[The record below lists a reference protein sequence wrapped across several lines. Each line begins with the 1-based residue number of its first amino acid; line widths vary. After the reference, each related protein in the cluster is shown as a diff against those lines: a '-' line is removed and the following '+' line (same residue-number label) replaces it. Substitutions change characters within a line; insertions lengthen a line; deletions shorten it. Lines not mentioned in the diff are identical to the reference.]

1 MLKRFPQYKQVDQM
15 DCGATCLRIIFKYFG
30 KLISIHKIRKLC
42 QTTKNGV
49 NLLGVSEAAEKLG
62 FRTYGVR
69 LSLEQL
75 KEVELPCILH
85 WNQNHFV
92 VLYKIRRGIYYIS
105 DPASGLISY
114 GEKEFSKN
122 WFSTK
127 ELHAGLSLILSPGPD
142 FYQIDEEEP
151 ELKLEWSKI
160 FTYFYKYKKL
170 FVQLILGMVL
180 GTLLSLIAP
189 FLTQSVVDIGIN
201 TKNISFINLILIAQL
216 MLFVGSTAVSFI
228 RSWIMLHI
236 STRVNISILTDLLI
250 KIMKLPMN
258 FFDLK
263 THGDIMQRMSDQQRI
278 ESFLTGST
286 LNTLFSLVNMVIF
299 GTLLLIYNKTIF
311 LVFSVATVLY
321 TLWILAFMKY
331 RRQLDEK
338 RFKIASENQT
348 YMVEMIQSIKD
359 IKLNNAQKQKRWGW
373 EALQAK
379 LFKFK
384 VESLAL
390 SQYQSIGSMA
400 INQVKGIL
408 ITYISAKAVID
419 GDITLGGMMA
429 IQYIVGM
436 VSNPVESLLGFM
448 QSYQDAKISLERL
461 NEIYETEEEENIQKD
476 YLTQLPDNKTI
487 EIRNLT
493 FRYFGAGNEPIFT
506 KLNLTFPEGKTTAI
520 VGTSGSGK
528 TTIIKLL
535 LRYYNPEEGEILIG
549 GKKLDQLDYGLWRD
563 SCGSV
568 LQENY
573 VYADTIERNI
583 AVNDEFADKV
593 LLNNAINI
601 ANMEDFIADE
611 PFGLA
616 TKIGTAGKGISQG
629 QRQRLMIARAVYKNP
644 TYIFLD
650 EATNSLDANNE
661 KEIVEKLD
669 QFFNKRTVIVVAHR
683 LSTVKNADNIVV
695 LEKGTVVEQ
704 GTHQE
709 LTALRGSYYELV
721 KNQLELGN

>member
-1 MLKRFPQYKQVDQM
+1 MLKRFPHYKQMDMM
-15 DCGATCLRIIFKYFG
+15 DCGATCLRIIFKYYG
-30 KLISIHKIRKLC
+30 QQVSIHRIRKLC

-49 NLLGVSEAAEKLG
+49 NLLGISEAAEKLG
-62 FRTYGVR
+62 FRTYGVK

-75 KEVELPCILH
+75 NQIELPAILH

-92 VLYKIRRGIYYIS
+92 VLYKIRRGKYYIS
-105 DPASGLISY
+105 DPASGLVTY
-114 GEKEFSKN
+114 TEKEFAKN

-127 ELHAGLSLILSPGPD
+127 ELHEGLSLLLSPGPD

-151 ELKLEWSKI
+151 DLKLGWSKM
-160 FTYFYKYKKL
+160 FTYFYKYRKL
-170 FVQLILGMVL
+170 FIQLILGMVL

-286 LNTLFSLVNMVIF
+286 LNTLFSLVNMLIF
-299 GTLLLIYNKTIF
+299 GSLLIVYNGTIF
-311 LVFSVATVLY
+311 MVFLIATALY

-331 RRQLDEK
+331 RRELDHK

-348 YMVEMIQSIKD
+348 YMVEMIQSMQD

-390 SQYQSIGSMA
+390 SQYQSVGSMA
-400 INQVKGIL
+400 INQAKGIL

-461 NEIYETEEEENIQKD
+461 NEIYETEEEEDFRKD
-476 YLTQLPDNKTI
+476 YLTKLPEDRTI
-487 EIRNLT
+487 ELRNLT
-493 FRYFGAGNEPIFT
+493 FRYYGAGNEPVFS
-506 KLNLTFPEGKTTAI
+506 KLNLSFPSGRTTAI
-520 VGTSGSGK
+520 VGASGSGK
-528 TTIIKLL
+528 TTILKLL
-535 LRYYNPEEGEILIG
+535 LRYYNPEEGEILVG
-549 GKKLDQLDYGLWRD
+549 GKRLDQIDFSLWRD

-568 LQENY
+568 LQENF

-583 AVNDEFADKV
+583 AINDEFPNEEKV
-593 LLNNAINI
+593 QNAVHI
-601 ANMEDFIADE
+601 ANMEEFIQDE

-629 QRQRLMIARAVYKNP
+629 QRQRLMIARAVYKDP
-644 TYIFLD
+644 AFIFLD

-661 KEIVEKLD
+661 KQIVEKLD
-669 QFFNKRTVIVVAHR
+669 RFFDQRTVIVVAHR
-683 LSTVKNADNIVV
+683 LSTVRNADNIIV
-695 LEKGTVVEQ
+695 LEKGEVVEQ
-704 GTHQE
+704 GTHSE
-709 LTALRGSYYELV
+709 LTAKKGKYYELV

>member
-1 MLKRFPQYKQVDQM
+1 MLKSFPHYKQMDLM
-15 DCGATCLRIIFKYFG
+15 DCGATSLRMIFKYYG
-30 KLISIHKIRKLC
+30 QQVSIHKIRKLC
-42 QTTKNGV
+42 QTTRNGV
-49 NLLGVSEAAEKLG
+49 NLLGISEAAEKLG

-69 LSLEQL
+69 LSLEKL

-92 VLYKIRRGIYYIS
+92 VLYKMRKGKYYIS
-105 DPASGLISY
+105 DPALGLISY
-114 GEKEFSKN
+114 DEKEFSKN

-127 ELHAGLSLILSPGPD
+127 ELHAGLSLLLSPGPD
-142 FYQIDEEEP
+142 FYQMDADEP
-151 ELKLEWSKI
+151 LLTLGWSKV
-160 FTYFYKYKKL
+160 FTYFYKYRRL
-170 FVQLILGMVL
+170 FIQMILGMVL
-180 GTLLSLIAP
+180 GTLLSLVVP

-201 TKNISFINLILIAQL
+201 GKNISFINLILIAQV

-258 FFDLK
+258 FFELK
-263 THGDIMQRMSDQQRI
+263 THGDIMQRMADQQRI
-278 ESFLTGST
+278 EGFLTGNT
-286 LNTLFSLVNMVIF
+286 LNTLFSLVNMLIF
-299 GTLLLIYNKTIF
+299 GSLLIVYNGTIF
-311 LVFSVATVLY
+311 MVFIISTTLY

-331 RRQLDEK
+331 RRELDHK

-348 YMVEMIQSIKD
+348 YMVEMIQSMQD

-379 LFKFK
+379 LFKFR

-400 INQVKGIL
+400 INQIKGIL
-408 ITYISAKAVID
+408 ITYIAAKAVID

-429 IQYIVGM
+429 TQYIVGM
-436 VSNPVESLLGFM
+436 VSDPVESLLGFM

-461 NEIYETEEEENIQKD
+461 NEIYESEEEEDIRKD
-476 YLTQLPDNKTI
+476 YLTRLPENKTI
-487 EIRNLT
+487 ELRNLT
-493 FRYFGAGNEPIFT
+493 FTYYGAGNEPVFDR
-506 KLNLTFPEGKTTAI
+506 LNLTFPAGQTTAI
-520 VGTSGSGK
+520 VGASGSGK
-528 TTIIKLL
+528 TTILKLL
-535 LRYYNPEEGEILIG
+535 LRYYNPDEGEILVG
-549 GKKLDQLDYGLWRD
+549 NKRLDQIDFGLWRD

-568 LQENY
+568 LQENF

-583 AVNDEFADKV
+583 AVNDDLPDENKV
-593 LLNNAINI
+593 QNAVHI
-601 ANMEDFIADE
+601 ANMEDFVTNE
-611 PFGLA
+611 PFGLS

-629 QRQRLMIARAVYKNP
+629 QRQRLMIARAVYKDP
-644 TYIFLD
+644 DFIFLD
-650 EATNSLDANNE
+650 EATNALDANNE

-669 QFFNKRTVIVVAHR
+669 RFFEKKTVIVVAHR
-683 LSTVKNADNIVV
+683 LSTVRNADNIIV
-695 LEKGTVVEQ
+695 LEKGKVVEQ
-704 GTHQE
+704 GNHIE
-709 LTALRGSYYELV
+709 LTAKRGKYFELV

>member
-1 MLKRFPQYKQVDQM
+1 MLKRFPHYKQIDQM
-15 DCGATCLRIIFKYFG
+15 DCGATCLRIIFKYYG
-30 KLISIHKIRKLC
+30 QLVSIHKIRKLC

-49 NLLGVSEAAEKLG
+49 NLLGISEAAEKLG

-75 KEVELPCILH
+75 HEAELPCILH

-92 VLYKIRRGIYYIS
+92 VLYKIRKGRYYIS
-105 DPASGLISY
+105 DPAGGLISY
-114 GEKEFSKN
+114 EENEFTKN

-127 ELHAGLSLILSPGPD
+127 ELHAGLSLLLSPGPN
-142 FYQIDEEEP
+142 FYQLDEEEP
-151 ELKLEWSKI
+151 ELALKWGKI
-160 FTYFYKYKKL
+160 FTYFYKYKRL

-180 GTLLSLIAP
+180 GTILQLITP

-216 MLFVGSTAVSFI
+216 MLFIGSTAVSFI

-250 KIMKLPMN
+250 KIMKLPMG

-263 THGDIMQRMSDQQRI
+263 THGDLMQRMADQQRI
-278 ESFLTGST
+278 ESFLTG
-286 LNTLFSLVNMVIF
+286 NTLSTAFSIVNMLIF
-299 GTLLLIYNKTIF
+299 GTLLVVYNKTIF
-311 LVFSVATVLY
+311 LVFFVATILY
-321 TLWILAFMKY
+321 TLWILVFMKY
-331 RRQLDEK
+331 RRELDQK
-338 RFKIASENQT
+338 RFKISSENQT

-373 EALQAK
+373 EALQAR

-384 VESLAL
+384 VQSLAL
-390 SQYQSIGSMA
+390 SQYQSVGSMA
-400 INQVKGIL
+400 INQAKGIL
-408 ITYISAKAVID
+408 ITFISAKAVID
-419 GDITLGGMMA
+419 GEMTLGGMMA
-429 IQYIVGM
+429 VQYIVGM
-436 VSNPVESLLGFM
+436 VSSPVQSLLGFM

-461 NEIYETEEEENIQKD
+461 NEIYETEEEENIQTD
-476 YLTQLPDNKTI
+476 YLNSLPESKTI
-487 EIRNLT
+487 EMRNVT
-493 FRYFGAGNEPIFT
+493 FRYYGAGNDPVFT

-520 VGTSGSGK
+520 VGMSGSGK
-528 TTIIKLL
+528 TTILKLL
-535 LRYYNPEEGEILIG
+535 LRFYDYEEGEIFVG
-549 GKKLDQLDYGLWRD
+549 GKKIDQLSFSLWRD

-568 LQENY
+568 LQDSY

-583 AVNDEFADKV
+583 AINDEFPDEEK
-593 LLNNAINI
+593 LKKAIEI
-601 ANMEDFIADE
+601 ANLDDFIAE
-611 PFGLA
+611 QPFGLA

-629 QRQRLMIARAVYKNP
+629 QRQRLMIARAVYKEP
-644 TYIFLD
+644 AFLFLD

-661 KEIVEKLD
+661 RTIIENLD
-669 QFFNKRTVIVVAHR
+669 RFFKNRTVVVVAHR

-695 LEKGTVVEQ
+695 LDKGEIVEQ

-709 LTALRGSYYELV
+709 LTAKRGHYFELV
-721 KNQLELGN
+721 RNQLELGN

>member
-1 MLKRFPQYKQVDQM
+1 MLKKFPHYKQMDEM
-15 DCGATCLRIIFKYFG
+15 DCGATCLRIIFKYYG
-30 KLISIHKIRKLC
+30 KLVSIHKIRKLC
-42 QTTKNGV
+42 QTTKSGV
-49 NLLGVSEAAEKLG
+49 NLLGISEAAEKLG

-92 VLYKIRRGIYYIS
+92 VLYKIRRGKYYIS
-105 DPASGLISY
+105 DPASGLLSY
-114 GEKEFSKN
+114 NEKEFSKN

-127 ELHAGLSLILSPGPD
+127 ELHAGLSLVLSPGPD

-180 GTLLSLIAP
+180 GTILSLITP

-216 MLFVGSTAVSFI
+216 MLFIGSTAVAFI

-250 KIMKLPMN
+250 KIMKLPMA

-299 GTLLLIYNKTIF
+299 GSLLLIYNKTIF
-311 LVFSVATVLY
+311 LVFFAATVLY

-384 VESLAL
+384 VESLAI

-400 INQVKGIL
+400 INQAKGIL

-436 VSNPVESLLGFM
+436 VSNPVESLLDFM

-476 YLTQLPDNKTI
+476 YLTQLPQDKTI
-487 EIRNLT
+487 EIKNLT
-493 FRYFGAGNEPIFT
+493 FRYFGAGNDPIFT

-549 GKKLDQLDYGLWRD
+549 GKKLDQIDFGLWRD

-573 VYADTIERNI
+573 VYADSIERNI
-583 AVNDEFADKV
+583 AVNDEVADKE
-593 LLNNAINI
+593 LLNNAINV
-601 ANMEDFIADE
+601 ANMEQFIADE

-644 TYIFLD
+644 AYIFLD

-661 KEIVEKLD
+661 KGIVEKLD

-695 LEKGTVVEQ
+695 LEKGEVVEQ

-709 LTALRGSYYELV
+709 LTVLRGSYYELV

>member
-1 MLKRFPQYKQVDQM
+1 M
-15 DCGATCLRIIFKYFG
+15 DCGATCLRIIFKHYG
-30 KLISIHKIRKLC
+30 KLVSIHKIRKLC

-49 NLLGVSEAAEKLG
+49 NLLGISEAAEKLG

-92 VLYKIRRGIYYIS
+92 VLYKINRGKYYLS

-114 GEKEFSKN
+114 DEKEFSKN

-127 ELHAGLSLILSPGPD
+127 ELHAGLSLVLSPGPD
-142 FYQIDEEEP
+142 FYQMDEEEP

-160 FTYFYKYKKL
+160 FTYFFKYKKL

-216 MLFVGSTAVSFI
+216 MLFVGNTAVTFI

-250 KIMKLPMN
+250 KIMKLPMS

-263 THGDIMQRMSDQQRI
+263 THGDIMQRMSDQERI
-278 ESFLTGST
+278 EFFLTGST
-286 LNTLFSLVNMVIF
+286 LNTLFGLVNMMIF
-299 GTLLLIYNKTIF
+299 GSLLLIYNNTIF
-311 LVFSVATVLY
+311 LVFFVATALY
-321 TLWILAFMKY
+321 TLWILGFMKY

-338 RFKIASENQT
+338 RFKIASNNQT

-359 IKLNNAQKQKRWGW
+359 IKLNNAQKRKRWGW

-400 INQVKGIL
+400 INQAKGIL
-408 ITYISAKAVID
+408 ITFISAKAVID
-419 GDITLGGMMA
+419 GEITLGGMMA

-436 VSNPVESLLGFM
+436 VSNPVESLLEFM

-461 NEIYETEEEENIQKD
+461 NEIYESEEEENIQKE
-476 YLTQLPDNKTI
+476 YFTHLPVDKTI
-487 EIRNLT
+487 DIKNLT

-520 VGTSGSGK
+520 VGASGSGK
-528 TTIIKLL
+528 TTILKLL

-549 GKKLDQLDYGLWRD
+549 GKKLDQIDFGLWRD

-583 AVNDEFADKV
+583 AINDETIDKD
-593 LLNNAINI
+593 LLNNAIHI
-601 ANMEDFIADE
+601 ANMDEFVANE

-629 QRQRLMIARAVYKNP
+629 QRQRLMIARAIYKNP

-650 EATNSLDANNE
+650 EATNCLDANNE
-661 KEIVEKLD
+661 KEIVEKLNR
-669 QFFNKRTVIVVAHR
+669 FFNKRTVIVVAHR
-683 LSTVKNADNIVV
+683 LSTVKSADNIIV
-695 LEKGTVVEQ
+695 LEKGMVIEQ

-709 LTALRGSYYELV
+709 LTALRGSYYDLV